1 MVITNLREGNTK
13 MFDSRLVAFTAGISA
28 VTAVLSALTVPFLL
42 GTGVHFFQVGI
53 MLAAVVGGPISGLIT
68 GLIGGLYVALIRSDP
83 TIVIGNGLL
92 GLFTALFSR
101 RLRPLLA
108 GLVAWILIQAPWIY
122 FTGTFIYRVPSVAMQ
137 LILILLT
144 VENVICAFIVDI
156 LTKHSQ
162 LGEILL
168 AKVKKH

>member
-1 MVITNLREGNTK
+1 ML
-13 MFDSRLVAFTAGISA
+13 DSRLVAFTAGISA

-53 MLAAVVGGPISGLIT
+53 MLAGVVGGPMSGLIT

-101 RLRPLLA
+101 RLRPVLA
-108 GLVAWILIQAPWIY
+108 GLVAWILVQAPWVY
-122 FTGTFIYRVPSVAMQ
+122 LTGTFVYRVPSVAMQ
-137 LILILLT
+137 LILVLLT
-144 VENVICAFIVDI
+144 VENMICASIVDV

-168 AKVKKH
+168 AKVKSR